1 MIKRLLLIF
10 YNVVFRKGYNTFY
23 WKKQFKGFGNN
34 SKIAYPALLQNTQFI
49 EIGHDTTILSNARIQ
64 NFYPKTGETIIKI
77 GSSCFI
83 GFNISLLNAS
93 RIEIGD
99 NVLFASNVLVT
110 SENHGMNP
118 ESDIPYMDQTLSSQP
133 VIIEDGCWIGE
144 KVCIM
149 PGVTIGRKSIIGA
162 GSIVTKSI
170 PGYCI
175 AVGNPAKVIKKYNF
189 KSHNWESV

>member
-1 MIKRLLLIF
+1 
-10 YNVVFRKGYNTFY
+10 
-23 WKKQFKGFGNN
+23 
-34 SKIAYPALLQNTQFI
+34 
-49 EIGHDTTILSNARIQ
+49 
-64 NFYPKTGETIIKI
+64 
-77 GSSCFI
+77 
-83 GFNISLLNAS
+83 
-93 RIEIGD
+93 
-99 NVLFASNVLVT
+99 
-110 SENHGMNP
+110 MNP

>member
-1 MIKRLLLIF
+1 MIKRILLVF

-23 WKKQFKGFGNN
+23 WKKQFKEFGYN
-34 SKIAYPALLQNTQFI
+34 SRIAYPALLQNTQFI
-49 EIGHDTTILSNARIQ
+49 EIGHNTTILSNARIQ
-64 NFYPKTGETIIKI
+64 NFYPKAGETIIKI

-83 GFNISLLNAS
+83 GFNLSLLNAS

-99 NVLFASNVLVT
+99 NVLFASNVLIT
-110 SENHGMNP
+110 SENHGMDP
-118 ESDIPYMDQTLSSQP
+118 ESNIPYMDQTLSSKP
-133 VIIEDGCWIGE
+133 VIIEEGCWIGE

-149 PGVTIGRKSIIGA
+149 PGVTIGSKSIIGA

-170 PGYCI
+170 PPYCI

-189 KSHNWESV
+189 KSHKWESV